1 MTLCPFNPFYPL
13 IERVAHTRAQLLS
26 HGFNKAKKILYF
38 YAPYPYHKRMTKS
51 APTYPIAAAR
61 ALALHTQQL
70 GAPPEDDESP
80 DANAIY
86 DTVERIGWVQ
96 LDTLQMVQRSQYTA
110 LWSRLGTYNTADF
123 DRLTFGNGT
132 IEGSNERRLF
142 EYWMHAACIIPLSL
156 YRFTIPA
163 MLQHKYRQGK
173 RRREWLEDPENLLVL
188 DAVRKHVRENGL
200 ARSADFERADG
211 RRGTWWDWKPA
222 KIALE
227 HLYNTGELT
236 IANRVNF
243 QRIYGITE
251 TVLPDWVDTAPPTEE
266 EAYLALLDKS
276 ARALG
281 ICAPMQ
287 IPDYFHMKRT
297 PAKPLIQR
305 MLDEGALMSVN
316 VEIADGTVAEQVVHR
331 SNLPLLKRA
340 ADDDIAP
347 RRTTF
352 LSPFDS
358 LFWAKGR
365 DAQFWGFQ
373 QILEAYKPAPQ
384 RKWGYFCLP
393 ILRKDRLVGR
403 FDPKLERREAM
414 LRLKHLHLEPGVQP
428 EDELIMD
435 IANAMRSF
443 MAFHDA
449 TDLVIEQSK
458 PRGLRRKLLAAL

>member
-1 MTLCPFNPFYPL
+1 MPTTQSPYPL
-13 IERVAHTRAQLLS
+13 
-26 HGFNKAKKILYF
+26 
-38 YAPYPYHKRMTKS
+38 
-51 APTYPIAAAR
+51 AAAR

-70 GAPPEDDESP
+70 DATTP
-80 DANAIY
+80 DATPDAGAIY
-86 DTVERIGWVQ
+86 DTVDRIGWVQ
-96 LDTLQMVQRSQYTA
+96 LDTLQMVQRSQYIA
-110 LWSRLGTYNTADF
+110 LWSRLGPYDTSDF
-123 DRLTFGNGT
+123 DYLTFGNGG
-132 IEGSNERRLF
+132 IEGSNHRRLF

-156 YRFTIPA
+156 YRFTIPT
-163 MLQHKYRQGK
+163 MLNHKYRQGK
-173 RRREWLEDPENLLVL
+173 RRREWLEDPANIKVL
-188 DAVRKHVRENGL
+188 DAVLKHVRENGL
-200 ARSADFERADG
+200 ARSADFERTDG

-243 QRIYGITE
+243 QRIYGITD
-251 TVLPDWVDTAPPTEE
+251 TVLPDWVDTTPPTEE
-266 EAYLALLDKS
+266 EAYLTLLDKS

-287 IPDYFHMKRT
+287 VPDYFHMKRT

-305 MLDEGALMSVN
+305 MLDEGTLVPVN
-316 VEIADGTVAEQVVHR
+316 IELDDGTVAEHVVHR
-331 SNLPLLKRA
+331 ANLPLLQRA
-340 ADDDIAP
+340 ADGEITP

-365 DAQFWGFQ
+365 DTQFWSFQ

-384 RKWGYFCLP
+384 RIWGYFCLP
-393 ILRKDRLVGR
+393 ILHKDRLVGR
-403 FDPKLERREAM
+403 FDPKLERREST
-414 LRLKHLHLEPGVQP
+414 LRLRHLHLEPGVQP
-428 EDELIMD
+428 EDDLVAD
-435 IANAMRSF
+435 IAAAMRSF

-458 PRGLRRKLLAAL
+458 PRGLRRKLLKAM

>member
-1 MTLCPFNPFYPL
+1 M
-13 IERVAHTRAQLLS
+13 S
-26 HGFNKAKKILYF
+26 S
-38 YAPYPYHKRMTKS
+38 TKS
-51 APTYPIAAAR
+51 ALPYPLAAAR

-70 GAPPEDDESP
+70 DAPPP
-80 DANAIY
+80 DAAPDADAIY
-86 DTVERIGWVQ
+86 DTVDRIGWVQ
-96 LDTLQMVQRSQYTA
+96 IDTLQMVQRSQYVA
-110 LWSRLGTYNTADF
+110 LWSRLGPYDTADF
-123 DRLTFGNGT
+123 DRLTFGNGD
-132 IEGSNERRLF
+132 IQGANERRLF

-156 YRFTIPA
+156 YRFTIPT
-163 MLQHKYRQGK
+163 MLNHKYRQGK
-173 RRREWLEDPENLLVL
+173 RRREWLEDPANIELL
-188 DAVRKHVRENGL
+188 DAVLAHVRENGL

-251 TVLPDWVDTAPPTEE
+251 TVLPDWVDTTPPTEE
-266 EAYLALLDKS
+266 EAYLTLLDKS

-287 IPDYFHMKRT
+287 IPEYFHMKRT
-297 PAKPLIQR
+297 PAKPLVQR
-305 MLDEGALMSVN
+305 MLDEGTLVPVD
-316 VEIADGTVAEQVVHR
+316 VELNDGTAAELVVHR
-331 SNLPLLKRA
+331 ANMPLLERA
-340 ADDDIAP
+340 AAGEIKP
-347 RRTTF
+347 HRTTF

-365 DAQFWGFQ
+365 DMQFWGFQ

-384 RKWGYFCLP
+384 RVWGYFCLP
-393 ILRKDRLVGR
+393 ILHNDRLVGR
-403 FDPKLERREAM
+403 FDPKLERREST

-428 EDELIMD
+428 EDDLVAD
-435 IANAMRSF
+435 IAGAMHSF

-449 TDLVIEQSK
+449 TDLVIEQSQ
-458 PRGLRRKLLAAL
+458 PRGLRRRLLRAM

>member
-1 MTLCPFNPFYPL
+1 M
-13 IERVAHTRAQLLS
+13 
-26 HGFNKAKKILYF
+26 
-38 YAPYPYHKRMTKS
+38 KS
-51 APTYPIAAAR
+51 APTYTLAAAR

-70 GAPPEDDESP
+70 DAPQQCVDMPGAD
-80 DANAIY
+80 AIY
-86 DTVERIGWVQ
+86 NTVDRVGWVQ
-96 LDTLQMVQRSQYTA
+96 LDTLQMVRRSQYIA
-110 LWSRLGTYNTADF
+110 LWSRLGSYDTADF
-123 DRLTFGNGT
+123 DRLAFGNGS
-132 IEGSNERRLF
+132 IQGANERRLF

-156 YRFTIPA
+156 YRFTIPT

-173 RRREWLEDPENLLVL
+173 RRREWLEDPANLAVL
-188 DAVRKHVRENGL
+188 EEVMAHIRENGL
-200 ARSADFERADG
+200 ARSADFKRTDG
-211 RRGTWWDWKPA
+211 RRGAWWDWKPA

-251 TVLPDWVDTAPPTEE
+251 TVLPDWVDTTPPTEV
-266 EAYLALLDKS
+266 EAYLTLLDKS

-305 MLDEGALMSVN
+305 MLDEGALLTVN
-316 VEIADGTVAEQVVHR
+316 VEIEDGTVAEMVVHR
-331 SNLPLLKRA
+331 ANLQLLERA
-340 ADDDIAP
+340 AGGDIAP
-347 RRTTF
+347 ERTTF

-365 DAQFWGFQ
+365 DTQFWGFQ

-384 RKWGYFCLP
+384 RIWGYFCLP
-393 ILRKDRLVGR
+393 ILHKNRLVGR
-403 FDPKLERREAM
+403 FDPKLERREAT
-414 LRLKHLHLEPGVQP
+414 LRLKHLYLEPGIQP
-428 EDELIMD
+428 EDDLITD
-435 IANAMRSF
+435 TAAAMRSF

-449 TDLVIEQSK
+449 TDLVIEDSK
-458 PRGLRRKLLAAL
+458 PRGLRRKLLAAI